1 MNKSIYK
8 QLVTC
13 HYDYAYLLRLE
24 QFKINAMAKD
34 FEKAKWYVGYEID
47 VRDMKLCVNSH
58 LFRRINVKWRFI
70 FHH

>member
-34 FEKAKWYVGYEID
+34 FEKAKWYVGYEIN
-47 VRDMKLCVNSH
+47 KKTS
-58 LFRRINVKWRFI
+58 
-70 FHH
+70 